1 MSSLEH
7 LRHRISSTQE
17 LESIV
22 RVMKSLSA
30 ASINQYEAAARRLD
44 SYQDVVDQALQVVL
58 AASGVPPDQPQAL
71 TRHAVV
77 IVMGSDRGLCGRF
90 NEIVAAAAHRV
101 VGELAASHEE
111 VLVLAV
117 GTRGAARL
125 EVEGHPPDCIFP
137 QPGSV
142 SGLSQTAE
150 TILLQLDTW
159 QRQHDLDRAVV
170 VYNAETERKGIS
182 EVRNETLLPLDPADL
197 ARLAARPWPS
207 RTLPVFDGEPAAVLA
222 TLLRERLFIAL
233 MRAGACSLASEHATR
248 LAAMQAADRNIADKL
263 DELEGDFRRLRQET
277 ITDEMMDIVTAY
289 KSMQPARRNNAPG
302 SAALSPDGG
311 EPGIR

>member
-1 MSSLEH
+1 MTSLEH
-7 LRHRISSTQE
+7 LRHRIASTQE

-44 SYQDVVDQALQVVL
+44 NYREVVDAALQVVL
-58 AASGVPPDQPQAL
+58 SASGIPPDQPQTL

-77 IVMGSDRGLCGRF
+77 VVMGSDRGLCGRF
-90 NEIVAAAAHRV
+90 NEIVAEATHRV
-101 VGELAASHEE
+101 VGELATNHEE
-111 VLVLAV
+111 VLLLAV

-125 EVEGHPPDCIFP
+125 EADGHLPASIFP

-142 SGLSQTAE
+142 SGLSQTVE
-150 TILLQLDTW
+150 TVLLQLDAW
-159 QRQHDLDRAVV
+159 RHQHGLDRAVV

-182 EVRNETLLPLDPADL
+182 EVRIETLLPFDAADL
-197 ARLAARPWPS
+197 SRLAARPWPS
-207 RTLPVFDGEPAAVLA
+207 RTLPVFDGEPALVLS

-233 MRAGACSLASEHATR
+233 MRAGASSLASEHATR
-248 LAAMQAADRNIADKL
+248 LVAMQAADRNIADKL

-277 ITDEMMDIVTAY
+277 ITGEMMDIVTAY
-289 KSMQPARRNNAPG
+289 KSMQPARSDNAPG
-302 SAALSPDGG
+302 S
-311 EPGIR
+311 